1 MYCFK
6 AAEGILASIASMRV
20 VASNR
25 EFGQPTLRTAQHKLA
40 SIAEQIELER
50 TTSAKGQQPTSNVR
64 LEVKANYASSTPSM
78 LMAPAP

>member
-1 MYCFK
+1 MVAQSFRLLSPRLGLEIATMYCFK

-25 EFGQPTLRTAQHKLA
+25 EFGQPTLRTAQHKPA

-50 TTSAKGQQPTSNVR
+50 TTSAKGPTADI
-64 LEVKANYASSTPSM
+64 EC
-78 LMAPAP
+78 